1 MLSKCIDLIIA
12 HEAVGKLPQK
22 NPSGNYIKNLRRL
35 GCAFVGK
42 VLCKQLAYRLYCNL
56 RGTGIRVEV
65 RAELLPA
72 DAPDKPSRAIY
83 IYYPSLYAGSHNA
96 RGVVKISCSM
106 ISAALNPV

>member
-1 MLSKCIDLIIA
+1 VLSKSIDLVLA

-22 NPSGNYIKNLRRL
+22 NPSRNYIKNLRRL
-35 GCAFVGK
+35 GCAFVEK

-56 RGTGIRVEV
+56 RNTGISVEV

-83 IYYPSLYAGSHNA
+83 IYYPSLYSGSHNA
-96 RGVVKISCSM
+96 RGVVKIHCSM
-106 ISAALNPV
+106 LSAALHPI